1 VEGTAN
7 LVFIIAAFA
16 LALVLIW
23 SRNRVPQRIRRSLAI
38 LSTVLVLFAF
48 FLIVYSFL
56 AAGS

>member
-1 VEGTAN
+1 MEGTAN